1 MKKRFFAVAEGRV
14 QGVGFRFFV
23 RENALNLFVTGW
35 VKNMPDGTV
44 AMELQGNDGN
54 LECLIKRL
62 KMGDRFI
69 EVNKITVQEQQLVE
83 MEKNFVIAN

>member
-1 MKKRFFAVAEGRV
+1 MKKRYFAVAEGSV

-23 RENALNLFVTGW
+23 RKNALNLFVTGW

-54 LECLIKRL
+54 LEGLINRIKV
-62 KMGDRFI
+62 GDRFI
-69 EVNKITVQEQQLVE
+69 NVKKISIKEINIVND
-83 MEKNFVIAN
+83 EKNFDIAN